1 MVPDP
6 LLFTFA
12 LISSGALSFLLVYY
26 VSLPKKKKQRK
37 FVINK
42 SRSHS
47 LQPQIIILTFTLN
60 IHRNSNNFRQ
70 LHFQTWNVT
79 I

>member
-26 VSLPKKKKQRK
+26 VSLPKKKKTKKICHQQISFTFFTATNNYPYIYIEYPSK
-37 FVINK
+37 FE
-42 SRSHS
+42 
-47 LQPQIIILTFTLN
+47 QF
-60 IHRNSNNFRQ
+60 
-70 LHFQTWNVT
+70 
-79 I
+79 